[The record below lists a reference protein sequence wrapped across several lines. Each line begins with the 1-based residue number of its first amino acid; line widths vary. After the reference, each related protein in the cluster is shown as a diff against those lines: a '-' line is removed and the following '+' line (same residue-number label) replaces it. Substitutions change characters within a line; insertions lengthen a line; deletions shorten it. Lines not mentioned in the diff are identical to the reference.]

1 MSPLMNAIL
10 GVVFV
15 VAGVVATVLMYYLRG
30 RR

>member
-15 VAGVVATVLMYYLRG
+15 VAGIVATVLMYYLRG